1 MTPSIRKNDVEAIES
16 LFRIH
21 LEEKE
26 IKRKVKKRMLKLM
39 TSPELHQSFTVEG
52 VDRCCHMACNTSDRI
67 WVSDGKKFI
76 LTNTAGST
84 LNTLTDLGG
93 IFFK

>member
-1 MTPSIRKNDVEAIES
+1 MTSSITKNNVEVIES

-21 LEEKE
+21 LEEEE

-52 VDRCCHMACNTSDRI
+52 VDRCCHMASNTFDRV
-67 WVSDGKKFI
+67 WVSDRKKFI